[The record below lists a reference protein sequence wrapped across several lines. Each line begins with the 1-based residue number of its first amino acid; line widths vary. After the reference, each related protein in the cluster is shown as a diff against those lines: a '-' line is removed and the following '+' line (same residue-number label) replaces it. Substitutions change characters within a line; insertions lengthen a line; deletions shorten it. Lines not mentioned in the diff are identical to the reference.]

1 MADNNLARNR
11 NDVPDFLADDDPLA
25 ELARIVGYEDRP
37 VARTAPP
44 VDAPRQEPTFNLEDE
59 LLREFERY
67 DTPRLDPAHDI
78 ALDDAPGLVEEE
90 AVTPSLNSFDAQVEP
105 EAREMN
111 SPEVEP
117 SLSEPVFSPAG
128 PEVPEAEEPEAEAVE
143 AQAYVD
149 IAGHDRYDSEPVT
162 FDAVEVDAEPV
173 SAFSDPEPFEVPAET
188 PHVPDIEEP
197 SFVPS
202 RNEQVMPRE
211 EAVIAAPDLDAF
223 DLASELE
230 TSIGVAPAV
239 QSAPVV
245 ERAPEPVRKAAYE
258 PGFRMPLANFSAAR
272 SSGPTASVM
281 PDTAVTSAAIAPAA
295 APTALSEPPVVPS
308 EAPVAQEMPKVE
320 AKVTASSVETVSV
333 AASTATFGSVS
344 PAPVSAQDDFSA
356 LDALISDVERYTP
369 PAAADAAA
377 PAQAVSSPTRGPAA
391 EPVAPAAAK
400 ATAAVTPPLVANMD
414 DDLFGDDDFELA
426 LDELDLDLDLSEINL
441 DEEDKRP
448 MKPEAAQVP
457 PAKPVAPLK
466 MEVASPAAR
475 FEPVVHS
482 RVSSAPATAPASFSS
497 PPISS
502 APIAAPVAAAVR
514 AQPAPVVVPPPVV
527 ARETIP
533 ADSPSAFD
541 PALIADAD
549 EHPEAI
555 ADFDVPA
562 LPVEEPEQ
570 APVYRPDYDLDLDA
584 ELASLLREPA
594 PAKAAP
600 APKEAEPE
608 FVDFGEPAQA
618 AKPAAQNDL
627 DEFER
632 ALEEDFRRSLATPLP
647 AGRDVEREAV
657 IPGAEVVSS
666 RFSPRMVAMP
676 LAFLGVL
683 VIGGGAIYAWMG
695 SGSAGLGSGEPVVIA
710 ADSDPIKVL
719 PENPGGKT
727 VPNQDKAVYDRVAGA
742 GQEDPKQ
749 EALISSNEEPVD
761 VVQKTL
767 LPETLPLEGEN
778 EGEIG
783 STPVGETEDPRLLP
797 QDGEQAAAGASADQ
811 PIAVMPRRVKTM
823 VVRPDG
829 TLVEQEVTQPAPA
842 AQPAAP
848 ALAEATDVGGVPA
861 VPANATEVASAA
873 PISTSELPDPA
884 LARPPPAEAV
894 VGAAPAEAAP
904 AVQAPAIAA
913 PIPTARPAE
922 QPVKV
927 VAAVSDRGNVREQAA
942 TQPAAA
948 PAQQQTAAIP
958 GGYVIQIASLPSEAE
973 AQRSYQ
979 SLSSR
984 FSSVIGGRG
993 VDIKAAAIPGKG
1005 TFYRVRIPAGSKA
1018 DAVSLCERY
1027 RGAGGSCLVAQ

>member
-37 VARTAPP
+37 VARNAPP
-44 VDAPRQEPTFNLEDE
+44 ADAPRQEPTFNLEDE

-78 ALDDAPGLVEEE
+78 ALDDAPGFPVEAEV
-90 AVTPSLNSFDAQVEP
+90 APSLDSFDAQFEP
-105 EAREMN
+105 EVREMT
-111 SPEVEP
+111 SPDSETGP
-117 SLSEPVFSPAG
+117 SEPTFSTSEL
-128 PEVPEAEEPEAEAVE
+128 EVSHYEEPKAEAFE
-143 AQAYVD
+143 AQAHVD
-149 IAGHDRYDSEPVT
+149 AAGHGGYDGEPVM
-162 FDAVEVDAEPV
+162 FDAVEADAKPV
-173 SAFSDPEPFEVPAET
+173 SDFSNPEQFEAAAETSRVPAF
-188 PHVPDIEEP
+188 DEP
-197 SFVPS
+197 SFAPS
-202 RNEQVMPRE
+202 RSEQVPQ
-211 EAVIAAPDLDAF
+211 ADAF

-230 TSIGVAPAV
+230 TSIGVAPTV
-239 QSAPVV
+239 QSAPVA
-245 ERAPEPVRKAAYE
+245 ERAPEPVRKPAYE
-258 PGFRMPLANFSAAR
+258 PGFRMPLANFSAVR
-272 SSGPTASVM
+272 SSGPAASVM
-281 PDTAVTSAAIAPAA
+281 PGAALARAAAPSEPSAVHPEAPAA
-295 APTALSEPPVVPS
+295 A
-308 EAPVAQEMPKVE
+308 APVAHEVPKVE
-320 AKVTASSVETVSV
+320 AKVTAASVQPVSV
-333 AASTATFGSVS
+333 AASTATFGSAS
-344 PAPVSAQDDFSA
+344 PASVPSEDDFSA
-356 LDALISDVERYTP
+356 LDALISDVERY
-369 PAAADAAA
+369 AQSDAAA
-377 PAQAVSSPTRGPAA
+377 PAQAASSPTPVPAVT
-391 EPVAPAAAK
+391 PVVPAAAK
-400 ATAAVTPPLVANMD
+400 APAAVTPPVATMD

-426 LDELDLDLDLSEINL
+426 LDELDLDLDLSEISL
-441 DEEDKRP
+441 DEEDKRSV
-448 MKPEAAQVP
+448 KPSVVP
-457 PAKPVAPLK
+457 SQPEKPAAPLK

-482 RVSSAPATAPASFSS
+482 RVSPAPATAQASFS
-497 PPISS
+497 PPLISS
-502 APIAAPVAAAVR
+502 APIAAPAAASVTSVVR
-514 AQPAPVVVPPPVV
+514 PQPAPVAVPEPVA
-527 ARETIP
+527 ARETMS

-562 LPVEEPEQ
+562 LPIQEPEQ

-608 FVDFGEPAQA
+608 VVDFGEPARA

-657 IPGAEVVSS
+657 IPGAEVISS
-666 RFSPRMVAMP
+666 RFSPRMVAVP

-742 GQEDPKQ
+742 GQDDPKQ

-778 EGEIG
+778 DGELA

-797 QDGEQAAAGASADQ
+797 QEGQQTTASTSADQQ

-842 AQPAAP
+842 AQAAAP

-861 VPANATEVASAA
+861 APVNTTEVASAA
-873 PISTSELPDPA
+873 PVSTSALPDPA
-884 LARPPPAEAV
+884 LAGPPSAEAV
-894 VGAAPAEAAP
+894 IGVAPAEAAP
-904 AVQAPAIAA
+904 AAQAPAIAA

-922 QPVKV
+922 QPVNV
-927 VAAVSDRGNVREQAA
+927 VAAVSDRGNVRGQTAA
-942 TQPAAA
+942 QPAAA

-984 FSSVIGGRG
+984 FSNVIGGRG
-993 VDIKAAAIPGKG
+993 VDIKAATIPGKG